1 MGYRSDVAVAIMF
14 NTKEDLL
21 TFRTKHKILGGATEE
36 ESTNLNVIEYQNKV
50 IAFAYYDSV
59 KWYDSFEDVQA
70 VTKMLE
76 DAQEAKFSTMF
87 IRIGEEISDIEY
99 DSYIYNDEQGEVSLC
114 LYELFSV
121 SRTINLPDDAGVGVD
136 EYLSKEKTT

>member
-21 TFRTKHKILGGATEE
+21 IFRTKHKILGGTGEQE
-36 ESTNLNVIEYQNKV
+36 ITNLNVIEYQNKV
-50 IAFAYYDSV
+50 VAFAYYEDV
-59 KWYDSFEDVQA
+59 KWYDSFQDVQA

-87 IRIGEEISDIEY
+87 IRIGEETADVEHNPQ
-99 DSYIYNDEQGEVSLC
+99 IYFDEQGEVAWDLHD
-114 LYELFSV
+114 LFSINR
-121 SRTINLPDDAGVGVD
+121 SINLPDEAGVEID
-136 EYLSKEKTT
+136 KYLSKEV

>member
-21 TFRTKHKILGGATEE
+21 TFRTKHKILGGTTEQE
-36 ESTNLNVIEYQNKV
+36 ITNLNVIEYQNKV
-50 IAFAYYDSV
+50 VAFAYYDSV
-59 KWYDSFEDVQA
+59 KWYDGYEDVQA
-70 VTKMLE
+70 VMQMLE
-76 DAQEAKFSTMF
+76 DAQEAKFSTML

-99 DSYIYNDEQGEVSLC
+99 DSHIYNDEQGEASLG

-121 SRTINLPDDAGVGVD
+121 SRTINLPDDAGVEVD
-136 EYLSKEKTT
+136 KYLSKEV